1 MNWKKI
7 LISLAIFAAGAA
19 TITVAAFY
27 AIDILR
33 IARGLKPVLLKAPQ
47 DITEILPPAE
57 GDAATEGGETGKN
70 ETDMPIQLPEGFSIS
85 IFAKDL
91 NNPRV
96 MMWGPDGNIW
106 VSIPSQGKVVSLR
119 DADGDGVAD
128 ETAIVAQGLNRPHGL
143 ASRCDIDGTCDVYI
157 AESDQVA
164 VYDFDAATRKAVN
177 KKKLVDL
184 PDGGRHFTRTLMFM
198 PYPDE
203 NTLLI
208 SIGSSCDVCHEE
220 DARRAKI
227 LALDVKTGEVKEFA
241 KGLRNS
247 VFMAIHPVNG
257 KVWATE
263 MGRDMLGD
271 NVPPDEINII
281 EEGKNYG
288 WPICYGKNAHD
299 VAFDKNTYIRN
310 PCMEPFE
317 TPSYIDIP
325 AHSAPL
331 GLAFFP
337 EDPPAGGW
345 PQEYWHNLLVAYH
358 GSWNR
363 SEPTGYKLVRY
374 ILDAQGNYHGEQD
387 LISGWLKSDDT
398 ALGRPVDILI
408 QPGGVIF
415 VSDDKTGVIYRITY
429 KAKEDSVT
437 EHIQS
442 KADLIRV
449 ASPGPGEMIRS
460 PLIVQG
466 EARGYWFFEASFPIH
481 LFDAN
486 GKEIAINIAQA
497 QNEWMTTDFVPFS
510 ATMQFQK
517 PQTKTGTL
525 VFKKDNPSGLSE
537 HDDELRI
544 PVLFSQ

>member
-1 MNWKKI
+1 MYMNWKKI

-27 AIDILR
+27 AIDMLR

-47 DITEILPPAE
+47 DIAKILPPA
-57 GDAATEGGETGKN
+57 GGEATMDGKEAGKN
-70 ETDMPIQLPEGFSIS
+70 ETNMPLKLPDGFSIS

-91 NNPRV
+91 KNPRV

-106 VSIPSQGKVVSLR
+106 VSIPSQGKVVALR
-119 DADGDGVAD
+119 DTNGDGVAD
-128 ETAIVAQGLNRPHGL
+128 EDAVVAQGLNRPHGL

-164 VYDFDAATRKAVN
+164 VYDFDAAFKTVVN

-208 SIGSSCDVCHEE
+208 SVGSSCDVCHEE
-220 DARRAKI
+220 DVRRAKI

-263 MGRDMLGD
+263 MGRDMLSD
-271 NVPPDEINII
+271 DLPPDEINII
-281 EEGKNYG
+281 KEGKNYG

-317 TPSYIDIP
+317 TPSYINLP

-337 EDPPAGGW
+337 EEGW
-345 PQEYWHNLLVAYH
+345 PQEYWYNLLVAYH

-363 SEPTGYKLVRY
+363 SEPTGYKLVRF
-374 ILDAQGNYHGEQD
+374 ILDAQGNHIGTED
-387 LISGWLKSDDT
+387 FISGWLEGER
-398 ALGRPVDILI
+398 AFGRPVDILI

-415 VSDDKTGVIYRITY
+415 VSDDKAGVIYRITY
-429 KAKEDSVT
+429 KAKQDSVM

-442 KADLIRV
+442 KADLIHV
-449 ASPGPGEMIRS
+449 ASPGPGEMIQS
-460 PLIVQG
+460 PLMAQG
-466 EARGYWFFEASFPIH
+466 EARGHWFFEASFPIH
-481 LFDAN
+481 LLDGN
-486 GKEIAINIAQA
+486 GKELTVGIAQA
-497 QNEWMTTDFVPFS
+497 QKEWMTTEFVPFS
-510 ATMQFQK
+510 TTMQFQK
-517 PQTKTGTL
+517 PQTETGTL
-525 VFKKDNPSGLSE
+525 VFKKDNPSGLPE

-544 PVLFSQ
+544 PVLFSR